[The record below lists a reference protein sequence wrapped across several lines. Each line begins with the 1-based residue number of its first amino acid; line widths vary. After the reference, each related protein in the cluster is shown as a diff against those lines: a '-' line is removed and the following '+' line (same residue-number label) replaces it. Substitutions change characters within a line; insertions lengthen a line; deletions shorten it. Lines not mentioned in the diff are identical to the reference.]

1 MKGNLF
7 IKFLLLFLILAALFT
22 ASISDTQAQT
32 RHLGLDIVS
41 AAGGSANGTGS
52 MRGIS
57 VSWTIGDIVT
67 NEGKNSRKW
76 LLQGFQQGILDTIK
90 PKGYIDTL
98 PPAGLEMIEEKI
110 FIVSVYPN
118 PVENELNYYIHSQET
133 FVFDVALIDINGRVI
148 FDEKK
153 RNSNNKYTYYLN
165 DKISGVYF
173 LRISLPQYRTQ
184 KVYKIIKQ

>member
-22 ASISDTQAQT
+22 ASISDIQAQT
-32 RHLGLDIVS
+32 RLGVDIIS
-41 AAGGSANGTGS
+41 SAGGNAIGTGS
-52 MRGIS
+52 MRGMN

-67 NEGKNSRKW
+67 GESKNSRKW

-98 PPAGLEMIEEKI
+98 PFAGVEIPEEDV

-118 PVENELNYYIHSQET
+118 PMQNELNYYIHSQET
-133 FVFDVALIDINGRVI
+133 FVFDAALIDINGRVI

-165 DKISGVYF
+165 DRTSGVYF
-173 LRISLPQYRTQ
+173 LRIYLSKYRIQ
-184 KVYKIIKQ
+184 KTYKIIKQ